1 MPEVKQELVEIE
13 RVADRARQSDRG
25 DAQAVGKA
33 RKSEHRQVLS
43 KVGVVVI
50 GRNEGERLKK
60 CLESMVGIAGQIVYV
75 DSGSTDGSVEMARA
89 MGVAVV
95 DLDMCIPF
103 SAGRARNEGF
113 RRCRDLV
120 PDLAYVQFVDGDC
133 EVVAGWIEKGV
144 AFLDAHHDVAVVCG
158 RLRERYPERS
168 IYNMLVAIEWDSHPL
183 GEGMG
188 CGGNAL
194 IRVDA
199 FAAMN
204 GYRTDLMA
212 GEEPELCIRLR
223 AAGWRIWFVNEP
235 MTLHDAAMTRFGQW
249 WKRSVRAGYGVG
261 QSTNVYCA
269 PPEYHTTRAS
279 LSVWAWGLGIPIGVL
294 GLAPWSGGWSLIL
307 FLLYALQIVRLAVRG
322 RRSPRENWWN
332 AVFTVLGKFPQ
343 MLGQL
348 KFLIYHCLR
357 RQPRL
362 ITYK

>member
-1 MPEVKQELVEIE
+1 LRRRVKKGVSEVKQE
-13 RVADRARQSDRG
+13 
-25 DAQAVGKA
+25 AVGVG
-33 RKSEHRQVLS
+33 RGSEHRATLS
-43 KVGVVVI
+43 KVGVVAI

-60 CLESMVGIAGQIVYV
+60 CLDSVIGIAGQVVYV

-89 MGVAVV
+89 MDVAAVE
-95 DLDMCIPF
+95 LDARIPF

-133 EVVAGWIEKGV
+133 EVVAGWIEKAV
-144 AFLDAHHDVAVVCG
+144 AFLDAHRDVAVVCG

-168 IYNMLVAIEWDSHPL
+168 VYNTLMAIEWDSHPL
-183 GEGMG
+183 GEARA

-194 IRVDA
+194 MRADA
-199 FAAMN
+199 FAAMT

-249 WKRSVRAGYGVG
+249 WRRGLRAGYAVG
-261 QSTNVYCA
+261 QSAHLYDV
-269 PPEYHTTRAS
+269 PPEYHPMRMW
-279 LSVWAWGLGIPIGVL
+279 LGDWFWGLGLPLGVL
-294 GLAPWSGGWSLIL
+294 GLAPWWGGWSLAL
-307 FLLYALQIVRLAVRG
+307 LLLYPLQIVRLALCG
-322 RRSPRENWWN
+322 RWSRHENWWN
-332 AVFTVLGKFPQ
+332 AVFLVLSKFPR

-348 KFLIYHCLR
+348 KFLIHHYLGG
-357 RQPRL
+357 QPRL
-362 ITYK
+362 TTYK